1 MGKVI
6 YLTGSPASGKSSLCE
21 LLEVS
26 VANLQAYSYS
36 KLLRDYLNR
45 RIDKPID
52 ESGIR
57 QHSAQVVTRD
67 DVDAVDRWLIE
78 EVQARRSERHLVI
91 DSHPVTKERYGF
103 RVTPFT
109 VDQLKALN
117 PDVIVCLYIDP
128 AETKNRIA
136 KDAAGRPL
144 PSDFEI
150 GMHAELQATLAMQY
164 AMLLGIPCY
173 LLDSSVARA
182 ELVTNLCDV
191 AGIA

>member
-21 LLEVS
+21 LLEAS
-26 VANLQAYSYS
+26 IASLQAYSYS

-45 RIDKPID
+45 RRDNDID
-52 ESGIR
+52 EAGIR
-57 QHSAQVVTRD
+57 QHSARVVTRA
-67 DVDAVDRWLIE
+67 DVDAVDRWLID

-91 DSHPVTKERYGF
+91 DSHPVTKEHYGF

-109 VDQLKALN
+109 VEQLRALN

-128 AETKNRIA
+128 SETKSRIA

-144 PSDFEI
+144 PSD
-150 GMHAELQATLAMQY
+150 
-164 AMLLGIPCY
+164 
-173 LLDSSVARA
+173 
-182 ELVTNLCDV
+182 
-191 AGIA
+191 